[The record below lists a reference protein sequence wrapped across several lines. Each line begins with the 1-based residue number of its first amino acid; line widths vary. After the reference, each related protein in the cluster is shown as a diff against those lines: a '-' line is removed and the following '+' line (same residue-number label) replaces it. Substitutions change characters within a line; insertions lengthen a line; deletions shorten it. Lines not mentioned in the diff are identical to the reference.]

1 MSEQYL
7 QALSDET
14 LAWEELEGLL
24 RQQCQSIIRREAD
37 RVSELQEPLRE
48 RVRLALLARDET
60 ARLRPEQSLPEG
72 DALTQQLQRARQ
84 RAQDALRLNRELLVD
99 VCSYVEMIREV
110 VAPQAL
116 PPRYGSLRLENSPQI
131 STEARVA

>member
-7 QALSDET
+7 QALRDEVS
-14 LAWEELEGLL
+14 AWEELESLL
-24 RQQCQSIIRREAD
+24 RQQCMGIIRREAD
-37 RVSELQEPLRE
+37 RVSDRQEPLRE
-48 RVRLALLARDET
+48 HVRLALLARDET
-60 ARLRPEQSLPEG
+60 ARLRPEARLPEADQLG
-72 DALTQQLQRARQ
+72 AQLQRARQ

-99 VCSYVEMIREV
+99 VCSYLEMIRDV

-116 PPRYGSLRLENSPQI
+116 PPRYGNLRLESSPQI